1 LFSFHARREKG
12 EKLPPLQTAGVPV
25 VVYARTRTD
34 RPDRPTLPG
43 LPPANVAQRPKRCHT
58 KMNARERVCVHKNK
72 QPFASDSAS
81 SSVAAVPAAPSCSPF
96 SSCRGGE
103 KDRHN
108 PKCLQCCST
117 RNTFISLNPKGL
129 SPSLS
134 LLGGKGGWGSQANT
148 FTPTARVEVTLLLPK
163 GERGRQR
170 STE

>member
-1 LFSFHARREKG
+1 MFLFHARR
-12 EKLPPLQTAGVPV
+12 V
-25 VVYARTRTD
+25 RTRTD

-72 QPFASDSAS
+72 KPFASDS
-81 SSVAAVPAAPSCSPF
+81 SSVAAVPAAPACSPF

-134 LLGGKGGWGSQANT
+134 LSWVGRGVGGSQANT
-148 FTPTARVEVTLLLPK
+148 FMPTARVEVTLLLPK

>member
-1 LFSFHARREKG
+1 M
-12 EKLPPLQTAGVPV
+12 QTAGVPV

-72 QPFASDSAS
+72 QTFASDSAS
-81 SSVAAVPAAPSCSPF
+81 SSVAAGTAATACSPF

-129 SPSLS
+129 S
-134 LLGGKGGWGSQANT
+134 LGGVGGWGSQANT
-148 FTPTARVEVTLLLPK
+148 FTRVPRLLCYKRGSAAGRGQQNNLATL
-163 GERGRQR
+163 E
-170 STE
+170 

>member
-1 LFSFHARREKG
+1 MFLFHARREKG

-34 RPDRPTLPG
+34 RPDAHPSRTAPGQRRSASKTLP
-43 LPPANVAQRPKRCHT
+43 
-58 KMNARERVCVHKNK
+58 HKNERARTRVRAQK
-72 QPFASDSAS
+72 QADVCKRKLLGGGRSGRPRVFPFLQLPWRRKRQTQPEMSA
-81 SSVAAVPAAPSCSPF
+81 VLF
-96 SSCRGGE
+96 
-103 KDRHN
+103 N
-108 PKCLQCCST
+108 PKH
-117 RNTFISLNPKGL
+117 FYISQPERSL
-129 SPSLS
+129 SLSLS